1 MKSTKEIVKSIID
14 SFYYN
19 RNDEDVIMLCEEVK
33 DRICAYNANC
43 TDDGDIFYGMLVL
56 LYGEYGTSPRTG
68 WMESDDKEIIE
79 IINEEIE
86 ILKRKKNEKTEDA

>member
-1 MKSTKEIVKSIID
+1 MKSTKEIVRSIID

-19 RNDEDVIMLCEEVK
+19 RDDKDVIMLCEEVK
-33 DRICAYNANC
+33 DRICAYNVNC

-68 WMESDDKEIIE
+68 WLESDDKEIIE

-86 ILKRKKNEKTEDA
+86 ILKRKEE